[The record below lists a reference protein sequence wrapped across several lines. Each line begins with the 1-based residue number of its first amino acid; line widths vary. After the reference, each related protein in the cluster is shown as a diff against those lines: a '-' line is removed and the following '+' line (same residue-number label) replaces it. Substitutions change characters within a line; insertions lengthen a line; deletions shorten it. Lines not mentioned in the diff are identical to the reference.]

1 MSELLSYVITDE
13 LHGKRL
19 DAALSSLCEE
29 LSRSVL
35 TEYIKDGRVSLN
47 GAVVKKPSTQVSSGM
62 ELSVDLPELEP
73 LDAVPENLPLEI
85 VYQDEDV
92 LVINKPVNFVVHPG
106 AGVKDGTVMNAL
118 LYHFPQTKVLP
129 RAGIVHR
136 IDKDTSGLMVVA
148 LSELALN
155 KLTKAISKHEVEREY
170 EAIAEGLI
178 TSGGTI
184 EANIGRDPHNRTKMA
199 VLPEGL
205 GREAVTHYRV
215 MEQFRAHTLLRLRL
229 ETGRTHQIRVHLASL
244 HHPLLGDPQYG
255 GRRLK
260 MLKDASEE
268 LNTCLHEFRHQALHA
283 IALKFIHPV
292 SGEEMQFEAPL
303 PEDFVRLIELLRED
317 LKVNGP
323 AY

>member
-1 MSELLSYVITDE
+1 MSELLSFVITDS

-29 LSRSVL
+29 YSRSVL
-35 TEYIKDGRVSLN
+35 TEYIKEGRVQLN
-47 GAVVKKPSTQVSSGM
+47 GIEVKKPSTPVSSGM
-62 ELSVDLPELEP
+62 ELKVELPELEV
-73 LDAVPENLPLEI
+73 LDAKPQNLPLNI
-85 VYQDEDV
+85 VYQDDDV
-92 LVINKPVNFVVHPG
+92 LVLNKPINYVVHPG

-118 LYHFPQTKVLP
+118 LYHFPKTQVLP

-136 IDKDTSGLMVVA
+136 LDKDTSGLMVVA
-148 LSELALN
+148 LSELALH

-178 TSGGTI
+178 TSGGTVD
-184 EANIGRDPHNRTKMA
+184 ANIGRDPHNRTRMA

-229 ETGRTHQIRVHLASL
+229 ETGRTHQIRVHMASL

-260 MLKDASEE
+260 MLKDASAE
-268 LNTCLHEFRHQALHA
+268 LNTALHEFRHQALHA
-283 IALKFIHPV
+283 IVLKFKHPV
-292 SGEEMQFEAPL
+292 SGQELQFEAPL
-303 PEDFVRLIELLRED
+303 PDDLGKLIMLLRED
-317 LKVNGP
+317 YKTHGP
-323 AY
+323 DY